1 LIGEQEAMQLS
12 GRRRLPAALLMLLVG
27 FLGCSLPPAA
37 EPPLTVAAVQATLDG
52 WNPSYCKVAEFHGL
66 FNPETGGTTQVAYVS
81 LVNPSDKAQKIAIY
95 AATFQLLTRPDGKPQ
110 WFLTSLITHGQG
122 LFIKRQGWDNLLV
135 PIKEVSSK
143 Q

>member
-1 LIGEQEAMQLS
+1 MQLS
-12 GRRRLPAALLMLLVG
+12 GGRRLPAALIMLLVG
-27 FLGCSLPPAA
+27 FLGCSQPPAA
-37 EPPLTVAAVQATLDG
+37 EPPLAVAAVLATFDG

-66 FNPETGGTTQVAYVS
+66 FNPGAGGTTQVAYVS
-81 LVNPSDKAQKIAIY
+81 LVNPSDKAQKSAIY

-135 PIKEVSSK
+135 PVKEGGNK
-143 Q
+143 P